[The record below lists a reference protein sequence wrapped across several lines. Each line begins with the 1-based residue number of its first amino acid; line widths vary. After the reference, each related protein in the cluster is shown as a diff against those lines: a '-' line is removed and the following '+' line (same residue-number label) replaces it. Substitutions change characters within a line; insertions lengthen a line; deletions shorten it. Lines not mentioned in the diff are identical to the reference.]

1 MKGPATPL
9 FRRPLGKRGAW
20 RRWMAD
26 TRGASLVEYALMLFL
41 VLCVAAATITLLGKK
56 TRLVIDSSTEAF

>member
-1 MKGPATPL
+1 
-9 FRRPLGKRGAW
+9 
-20 RRWMAD
+20 MAD